1 MTRALTRFFSDRR
14 GAVAVWA
21 ALLAPVLIGGV
32 ALAVDVGRLY
42 NLDADLQSAAD
53 AMARAGAAE
62 LDGSADAILRATAA
76 VDNLVRNDQ
85 RFADKSGAVGVQRV
99 IFLSGLPADDSQA
112 VGADAETT
120 DPAEARYIQIAV
132 KPERVTTMFPA
143 QALSALARI
152 NLQAEST
159 GGRTARVCNAAPLFI
174 CDPYEDTG
182 TSLAEALN
190 DRTIRGRLVQLR
202 GKGGSAKYG
211 PGNFG
216 FLQPPG
222 GGGAKALSEM
232 FAQAHPAACFDQRGV
247 ELRPGQISSV
257 SQGLNVRFDM
267 YDGSFS
273 KMKNDPEYAP
283 AANVTKGYT
292 GGACNASPNGQ
303 AMGLPRDAC
312 FATGTCPHMGG
323 RMGDGD
329 WDFVQ
334 YMQVNHGSPSSVTIG
349 EVTYSL
355 NYAAKSVSPSS
366 KPTRFEVY
374 RWEIDSGRIPG
385 QSGYGA
391 SKTPEVGV
399 PRCFSGGVAADQP
412 DRRLLT
418 VAVLQCRKLD
428 AEYGMNGNSTPP
440 LPASG
445 FVKVFL
451 TEPMGSG
458 PDDSIWGE
466 IVGMLENGVDA
477 QARNQIEVRR

>member
-1 MTRALTRFFSDRR
+1 MARALSRFLCDRR
-14 GAVAVWA
+14 GAVAIWA
-21 ALLAPVLIGGV
+21 ALLAPVLIGGA

-53 AMARAGAAE
+53 AMARAGAVE
-62 LDGSADAILRATAA
+62 LDGSNDAIVRATAA
-76 VDNLVRNDQ
+76 VDNLVHNDQ
-85 RFADKSGAVGVQRV
+85 RFADRSGAVGVERLV
-99 IFLSGLPADDSQA
+99 FLSALPADDSQA
-112 VGADAETT
+112 VAAEDETT
-120 DPAEARYIQIAV
+120 DPAQARYIQVAV
-132 KPERVTTMFPA
+132 RPERVTTIFPA

-152 NLQAEST
+152 NLRAEST

-174 CDPYEDTG
+174 CDPFEDSET
-182 TSLAEALN
+182 TLAEAVN
-190 DRTIRGRLVQLR
+190 DRAVRGRLVQLR
-202 GKGGSAKYG
+202 GKGGGAKYG

-222 GGGAKALSEM
+222 GGGASALREM

-257 SQGLNVRFDM
+257 SQGLNVRFDL
-267 YDGSFS
+267 YEGSFS
-273 KMKNDPEYAP
+273 KNKNDPEYAP

-292 GGACNASPNGQ
+292 GGACSASPNAQ

-312 FATGTCPHMGG
+312 FASGNCPNMGG
-323 RMGDGD
+323 RMGDGN
-329 WDFVQ
+329 WDFVR
-334 YMQVNHGSPSSVTIG
+334 YMQVNHGAPPSVTIAD
-349 EVTYSL
+349 VTYSL
-355 NYAAKSVSPSS
+355 NYSAKTVSPSP
-366 KPTRFEVY
+366 KPTRYEVY
-374 RWEIDSGRIPG
+374 RWEIDSGHIPG
-385 QSGYGA
+385 QAGYGA
-391 SKTPEVGV
+391 SQTPEIGT
-399 PRCFSGGVAADQP
+399 PRCFTGGAASDQP

-428 AEYGMNGNSTPP
+428 AAYGMNGNSTPP

-458 PDDSIWGE
+458 SDDIIWGE

-477 QARNQIEVRR
+477 QARNQVEVRR

>member
-1 MTRALTRFFSDRR
+1 
-14 GAVAVWA
+14 
-21 ALLAPVLIGGV
+21 
-32 ALAVDVGRLY
+32 
-42 NLDADLQSAAD
+42 
-53 AMARAGAAE
+53 
-62 LDGSADAILRATAA
+62 
-76 VDNLVRNDQ
+76 
-85 RFADKSGAVGVQRV
+85 
-99 IFLSGLPADDSQA
+99 
-112 VGADAETT
+112 
-120 DPAEARYIQIAV
+120 
-132 KPERVTTMFPA
+132 
-143 QALSALARI
+143 
-152 NLQAEST
+152 
-159 GGRTARVCNAAPLFI
+159 
-174 CDPYEDTG
+174 
-182 TSLAEALN
+182 
-190 DRTIRGRLVQLR
+190 
-202 GKGGSAKYG
+202 
-211 PGNFG
+211 
-216 FLQPPG
+216 
-222 GGGAKALSEM
+222 
-232 FAQAHPAACFDQRGV
+232 
-247 ELRPGQISSV
+247 
-257 SQGLNVRFDM
+257 
-267 YDGSFS
+267 
-273 KMKNDPEYAP
+273 
-283 AANVTKGYT
+283 
-292 GGACNASPNGQ
+292 
-303 AMGLPRDAC
+303 
-312 FATGTCPHMGG
+312 
-323 RMGDGD
+323 MGDGD